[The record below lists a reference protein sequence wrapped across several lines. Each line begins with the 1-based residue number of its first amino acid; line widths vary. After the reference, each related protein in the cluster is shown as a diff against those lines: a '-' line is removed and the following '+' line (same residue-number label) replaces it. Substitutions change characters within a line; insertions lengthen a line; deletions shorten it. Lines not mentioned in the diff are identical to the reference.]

1 MTSDRDREFAEF
13 VAVSSVALQRT
24 AFLVCADRDHAAD
37 AVQEAL
43 YRLYVSWPKFQRATN
58 PMAYARRAVVNAAV
72 DAGRRPWRRERVVD
86 AMPETPSEDT
96 AGQHAVRDELL
107 SALRELPPRRRAC
120 VALRYY
126 EDLTIEE
133 TAEILGC
140 SIGTVKSQTAR
151 GLETLRKS
159 LVARRAQELRPEQL
173 TGGRS

>member
-43 YRLYVSWPKFQRATN
+43 YRLYVSWPKFQRASN

-72 DAGRRPWRRERVVD
+72 DAARRPWRRERVIGEL
-86 AMPETPSEDT
+86 PERPSDDT
-96 AGQHAVRDELL
+96 AGKHAIRDELL
-107 SALRELPPRRRAC
+107 NALRALPPRRRAC

-133 TAEILGC
+133 TADILGC
-140 SIGTVKSQTAR
+140 STGTVKSQTAR
-151 GLETLRKS
+151 GLETLRKT
-159 LVARRAQELRPEQL
+159 LIAQRTQDLQPTPIAPNR
-173 TGGRS
+173 